1 MSDTLAEQLVCSK
14 EKRPCQLRCCTRNGS
29 GLPLP
34 FREISR
40 ISGCHRTNCCRLYFK
55 AKLLNSN
62 IHLQGSRQGSHRE
75 PAAHLGDAESQ
86 HVAAP
91 AAVALVPPCNSA
103 AQLTYPSHNPEAA
116 PGRFQGRVA
125 QWQNRNINQTSRLPL
140 WSSCPSPLVPLFIC
154 TNSILYMTY
163 IFILSHSYGAKTTQA
178 TGV

>member
-14 EKRPCQLRCCTRNGS
+14 EKRPCQLWCCTRNGS

-116 PGRFQGRVA
+116 PGRFQGAVGSGESGPVA
-125 QWQNRNINQTSRLPL
+125 EQEYKPDLQAPTLVLIPITF
-140 WSSCPSPLVPLFIC
+140 SSLVHMHQLYFIYDLHFY
-154 TNSILYMTY
+154 S
-163 IFILSHSYGAKTTQA
+163 
-178 TGV
+178 